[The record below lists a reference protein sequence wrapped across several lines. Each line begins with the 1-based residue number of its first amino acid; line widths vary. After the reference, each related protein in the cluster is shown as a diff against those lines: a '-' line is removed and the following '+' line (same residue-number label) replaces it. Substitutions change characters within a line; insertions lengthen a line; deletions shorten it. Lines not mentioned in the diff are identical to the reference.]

1 MTSSYP
7 GNRAAM
13 PDEKSS
19 RSFRHNEDGIQWLCG
34 PRRPRPNG
42 LTECVPKK
50 ALPATVKTWSE
61 TIAPVIPV
69 TVEGEDE
76 QKKVHSLLSLVPHTT
91 RRSARRTLAWR
102 AHSVPVGCAGR
113 FHNRLQ
119 TRLAPKKRIER
130 RPRLRTPGLTTPR
143 ARETYQR
150 PRIAKLIPPCC
161 THPRWILR
169 GKTRIDPIAMTRL
182 NAAQA
187 RPY

>member
-1 MTSSYP
+1 MALWPAQTPSQWVD
-7 GNRAAM
+7 GVCT
-13 PDEKSS
+13 EKSAS
-19 RSFRHNEDGIQWLCG
+19 GDSEDLVRNDRTGD
-34 PRRPRPNG
+34 
-42 LTECVPKK
+42 
-50 ALPATVKTWSE
+50 
-61 TIAPVIPV
+61 PV

-143 ARETYQR
+143 AWETYQR